1 MAFLTLAFNPDDI
14 IPVLRSMQ
22 NELIILGV
30 ALVLAIVAALVVGKK
45 PKATKKFVRGTS
57 LVAFLM
63 ALIIVVNLIIT
74 GPMFSIV
81 NMALNPEVSGN
92 ISEESIEEAS
102 ELCTDIAEEGMI
114 LLKNEGSLPLAKG
127 TKLNTFGWSSTSAR
141 SSSACSSSRSRRAIS
156 ERFSLREGFSAFS
169 RGITA

>member
-1 MAFLTLAFNPDDI
+1 MAFLTLSFNPDDI
-14 IPVLRSMQ
+14 IPVLRSMK

-30 ALVLAIVAALVVGKK
+30 ALVLAIVAAAVVGKK

-63 ALIIVVNLIIT
+63 ALILVVNLIIS

-92 ISEESIEEAS
+92 ISE
-102 ELCTDIAEEGMI
+102 
-114 LLKNEGSLPLAKG
+114 
-127 TKLNTFGWSSTSAR
+127 
-141 SSSACSSSRSRRAIS
+141 
-156 ERFSLREGFSAFS
+156 
-169 RGITA
+169 